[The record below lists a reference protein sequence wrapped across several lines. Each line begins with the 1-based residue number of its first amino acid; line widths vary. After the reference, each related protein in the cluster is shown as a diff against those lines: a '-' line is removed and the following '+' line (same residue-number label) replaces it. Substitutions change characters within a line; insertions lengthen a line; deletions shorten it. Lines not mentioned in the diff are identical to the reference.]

1 MGRRQP
7 AGRSNGAS
15 NPDQGAL
22 SRLSRQAHPVPAV
35 WATVRLRPPP
45 RPSKPLPTEVDEMNV
60 LDRIVAFFVRA
71 VDRRRNRW
79 VEISLDRA
87 WSRDLPPRL
96 FDI

>member
-1 MGRRQP
+1 
-7 AGRSNGAS
+7 
-15 NPDQGAL
+15 
-22 SRLSRQAHPVPAV
+22 
-35 WATVRLRPPP
+35 
-45 RPSKPLPTEVDEMNV
+45 MNV
-60 LDRIVAFFVRA
+60 LDRIVAFFARA